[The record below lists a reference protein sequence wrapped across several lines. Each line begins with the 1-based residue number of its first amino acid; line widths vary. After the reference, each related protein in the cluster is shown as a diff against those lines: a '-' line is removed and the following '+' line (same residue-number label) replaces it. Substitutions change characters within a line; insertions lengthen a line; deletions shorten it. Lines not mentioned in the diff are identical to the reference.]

1 MYVDADFAGNYNK
14 EDSATESYTAR
25 SRHGYIIMYAGC
37 PIIWK
42 SKMQTVV
49 ALSSTEAE
57 FIGLSEALRAAIPMM
72 ELLKELMQYGFDVGT
87 FKPNV
92 HCRVFEDNS
101 GAIEI
106 AKVPKTRA
114 CTKMLNIRYHHFCDY
129 VDRGEIE
136 ILPIKSGDQP
146 ADMLTKALNFV
157 TLPLHR
163 KTIMGWEGQEARGS
177 VRNPASLHD

>member
-1 MYVDADFAGNYNK
+1 M
-14 EDSATESYTAR
+14 
-25 SRHGYIIMYAGC
+25 
-37 PIIWK
+37 
-42 SKMQTVV
+42 
-49 ALSSTEAE
+49 
-57 FIGLSEALRAAIPMM
+57 
-72 ELLKELMQYGFDVGT
+72 
-87 FKPNV
+87 
-92 HCRVFEDNS
+92 FEDNS

-114 CTKMLNIRYHHFCDY
+114 RTKMLNIRYHHFRDY

-146 ADMLTKALNFV
+146 ADMLTKALNSE
-157 TLPLHR
+157 TLARHR